1 MINKNSLILVLS
13 IVIAGLLMGVSV
25 LWVNYQNVSK
35 KLETTTTSLIMEK
48 ADTAKFRNDIN
59 QIRACLSLI
68 ESGSTDFTINRC
80 QLMLG
85 E

>member
-1 MINKNSLILVLS
+1 
-13 IVIAGLLMGVSV
+13 MGVSV